1 MPWTRQGLEPLGLH
15 LSPDALV
22 TASERLGAGS
32 LTSPSFFSRLGVA
45 VRLKIRMY
53 VKESP

>member
-1 MPWTRQGLEPLGLH
+1 MPWTRQGQEPLGLH

-32 LTSPSFFSRLGVA
+32 LTSPSFSRLGVA